1 MSASTLTIIQNYL
14 NLYGY
19 LLVMTLG
26 NIGNIFIMILF
37 SRQQH
42 NACSIYILSL
52 AIINDLYITF
62 NSLIR
67 IIPYEF
73 GNKTIGALVYCKI
86 RGYLS
91 GSLGG
96 TAKTVIVLACIDR

>member
-19 LLVMTLG
+19 PLVITLS

-62 NSLIR
+62 NSLAR
-67 IIPYEF
+67 IVPYDF
-73 GNKTIGALVYCKI
+73 GNKI
-86 RGYLS
+86 RQ
-91 GSLGG
+91 
-96 TAKTVIVLACIDR
+96 